1 MARTA
6 SKLQQSKLQQSKLQ
20 QSKLSTLL
28 FSQLLRR
35 GRNSAAKQANGGF
48 TLVELLVVVVILG
61 ALSAVCIPAYFSQV
75 SKARIA
81 SANAAAVGAAKAC
94 SAYLVSPEQGTVA
107 VGSGVTV
114 SAGGC
119 VLGATFT
126 SAITNPPPGF
136 VQAVATVQAVTG
148 AVTFVTAS

>member
-1 MARTA
+1 MTFSNYSQPMARTT
-6 SKLQQSKLQQSKLQ
+6 SELQQFKIDPFMPSK
-20 QSKLSTLL
+20 
-28 FSQLLRR
+28 LLRR
-35 GRNSAAKQANGGF
+35 GRSSAANQANGGF

-61 ALSAVCIPAYFSQV
+61 ALSAVGIPAYFSQV

-94 SAYLVSPEQGTVA
+94 SAYLVSPEQGTFDA
-107 VGSGVTV
+107 GSGVTV

-119 VLGATFT
+119 ALGATFT

-136 VQAVATVQAVTG
+136 VQAIATVQDVTG